1 MVTQKAPTRPPLAYL
16 AGAMEHAPDRGAA
29 WRAELSHFLIREL
42 GHRVF
47 NPCVE
52 ELKILEPEERV
63 HLRHW
68 KQADLPRFRQAVRKL
83 IQADLNTLLRE
94 VDYVVCLWDRYVLH
108 GGGTHGELTMAH
120 YHGIPVYLVAG
131 LPIEE
136 ISSWILGCT
145 SEVFTNFG
153 QLKTFL
159 LQRYL

>member
-1 MVTQKAPTRPPLAYL
+1 MLDEAKKMPLAYL

-29 WRAELSHFLIREL
+29 WRAEMAAFLTHEL

-52 ELKILEPEERV
+52 ELNILRPEERAQ
-63 HLRHW
+63 LSAW
-68 KQADLPRFRQAVRKL
+68 KRSDLPRFREAVRKL
-83 IQADLNTLLRE
+83 IHTDLNTLLNE
-94 VDYVVCLWDRYVLH
+94 VDYVVCLWDRHVLR

-131 LPIEE
+131 MPIPE

-145 SEVFTNFG
+145 SEVFTDFG
-153 QLKTFL
+153 ELKAYL
-159 LQRYL
+159 RERYR